1 MGRPPIQS
9 HRALQTIC
17 RNSTEPSI
25 HPPTQSAQS
34 DKSAVPR
41 FHWAR
46 RDSNPL
52 PIPQQKGPIQDI
64 GAAKGASSGADSF
77 AEAVAGIM
85 RLPLSDTDKAE
96 AVRRLLA
103 DAKARTPGE

>member
-1 MGRPPIQS
+1 MS
-9 HRALQTIC
+9 CLE
-17 RNSTEPSI
+17 N
-25 HPPTQSAQS
+25 
-34 DKSAVPR
+34 
-41 FHWAR
+41 WAR

-64 GAAKGASSGADSF
+64 GASKSAASGADSF
-77 AEAVAGIM
+77 AEAIAGIM
-85 RLPLSDTDKAE
+85 HLPLSDADKAE